1 MRRYS
6 EILRFHEGARV
17 QASAPEATSETP
29 PAGTPPDVGEQLIV
43 LVDLG
48 PALAHRSR
56 ETRTIAARTFWQS
69 DGGVVARLRRA
80 LVEANRYVLQ
90 EGGRTP
96 QPQSASGNIT
106 CAVFS
111 GEELFLGQVGPG
123 NVLLYHPEGRV
134 ELFPSSALPMLPL
147 GAALPPAIHVGYAP
161 VAPGSALLIATAS
174 VAEAQARSLW
184 VETLAVS
191 EPERSV
197 EQVLRS
203 MRENHVTGC
212 AVVVHCLPE
221 PAATGETY
229 LPQKPLSRSERSAKP
244 PAPAHAADL
253 ASAAPAALVA
263 PPAPTPSSPRVEPAL
278 ATPAPARPDLR
289 PVSAPRTETP
299 AAVTHFTEPLVP
311 VPPAAASLKR
321 PTLLGRNP
329 ASRSAPEPSKT
340 SSGVITPPAVAKP
353 VADPVETPALTPQPP
368 KEYAELDEPTVEAR
382 PRFALRL
389 PQIALPRLK
398 LPPISLRRTFQPLV
412 KAFGRALMPGIL
424 PGKVSSKRARA
435 LRLPPKENALLLG
448 SVVLGFLLIITLL
461 TLTTYF
467 RFGGASRAA
476 ALLETAETAW
486 QDAYTSQAPEDW
498 QRTLTLAEQV
508 LALDA
513 RNERARTLR
522 DEAQL
527 NLDVLENAAVLA
539 VTQIAEL
546 GISPAPRRM
555 LITRSWIYLLN
566 PVTDEVLGMPLAEDG
581 LRLSSAAPTSI
592 LRRGQLVSGNMVE
605 HLVDIAWMTPGTGYP
620 DGAVF
625 IYSDDGAL
633 YIYEPAL
640 GPVGITRQQLEGEH
654 ASRAVTMM
662 ATYGDQLYLLDRQQ
676 GQLFRYAPI
685 NGLYSSPP
693 RPYFSPGNAP
703 QLQTALNVNLD
714 GRLYLLLGDGS
725 VRTYFAGA
733 EDLSFSMRGVPDTD
747 LYPSVMYVESDPD
760 AGEIFLGDRQNERI
774 VVLDKRGN
782 FLHQFRVREG
792 QLRQLETLVVAQEPR
807 VLYMIAANGIYAAE
821 LPEFVR
827 R

>member
-1 MRRYS
+1 
-6 EILRFHEGARV
+6 
-17 QASAPEATSETP
+17 
-29 PAGTPPDVGEQLIV
+29 
-43 LVDLG
+43 
-48 PALAHRSR
+48 
-56 ETRTIAARTFWQS
+56 
-69 DGGVVARLRRA
+69 
-80 LVEANRYVLQ
+80 
-90 EGGRTP
+90 
-96 QPQSASGNIT
+96 
-106 CAVFS
+106 
-111 GEELFLGQVGPG
+111 
-123 NVLLYHPEGRV
+123 
-134 ELFPSSALPMLPL
+134 
-147 GAALPPAIHVGYAP
+147 
-161 VAPGSALLIATAS
+161 
-174 VAEAQARSLW
+174 
-184 VETLAVS
+184 
-191 EPERSV
+191 
-197 EQVLRS
+197 
-203 MRENHVTGC
+203 
-212 AVVVHCLPE
+212 
-221 PAATGETY
+221 
-229 LPQKPLSRSERSAKP
+229 
-244 PAPAHAADL
+244 
-253 ASAAPAALVA
+253 
-263 PPAPTPSSPRVEPAL
+263 
-278 ATPAPARPDLR
+278 
-289 PVSAPRTETP
+289 
-299 AAVTHFTEPLVP
+299 
-311 VPPAAASLKR
+311 
-321 PTLLGRNP
+321 
-329 ASRSAPEPSKT
+329 
-340 SSGVITPPAVAKP
+340 
-353 VADPVETPALTPQPP
+353 VETPALTSLPP
-368 KEYAELDEPTVEAR
+368 EEYAEFDKPTVEER
-382 PRFALRL
+382 PRFALHL
-389 PQIALPRLK
+389 PHVALPRLK
-398 LPPISLRRTFQPLV
+398 LPQISLRRTFQPLV

-546 GISPAPRRM
+546 GVSPAPRRM

-605 HLVDIAWMTPGTGYP
+605 HLVDIAWMAPGTGYP

-733 EDLSFSMRGVPDTD
+733 EDLSFSVRGVPDTD
-747 LYPSVMYVESDPD
+747 LHPSVMYVESDPD
-760 AGEIFLGDRQNERI
+760 TGQIFLGDRQNERI

-782 FLHQFRVREG
+782 YLHQFRVREG
-792 QLRQLETLVVAQEPR
+792 QLRQLETLVVAQEPH
-807 VLYMIAANGIYAAE
+807 VLYMIAANGIYAAA

>member
-6 EILRFHEGARV
+6 EILRFHEGSRV

-29 PAGTPPDVGEQLIV
+29 PPGTSPDVGEQLIV

-69 DGGVVARLRRA
+69 DGGIVARLRRA
-80 LVEANRYVLQ
+80 LVEANRYVMQ

-96 QPQSASGNIT
+96 QTPSASGNIT

-134 ELFPSSALPMLPL
+134 ELFPSTALPMLPL

-191 EPERSV
+191 EPEQSI

-203 MRENHVTGC
+203 MRENRVTGC

-221 PAATGETY
+221 PVASGETY
-229 LPQKPLSRSERSAKP
+229 MHPKPLSHPERSVKP
-244 PAPAHAADL
+244 SGAAPVTGLAPAT
-253 ASAAPAALVA
+253 PV
-263 PPAPTPSSPRVEPAL
+263 PSSPRIEPAL
-278 ATPAPARPDLR
+278 AIPAPSAPKIPSLPASRAVTPA
-289 PVSAPRTETP
+289 SA
-299 AAVTHFTEPLVP
+299 THFTEPLVP
-311 VPPAAASLKR
+311 VPPASASASPRRL
-321 PTLLGRNP
+321 TLLGRKP
-329 ASRSAPEPSKT
+329 ASQAAPEPLEASA
-340 SSGVITPPAVAKP
+340 SGITPPVAAKP
-353 VADPVETPALTPQPP
+353 VAGPVETRAATSMLP
-368 KEYAELDEPTVEAR
+368 EEAEEIDEPEAEER
-382 PRFALRL
+382 PRFVLRL
-389 PQIALPRLK
+389 PHVALPRLK
-398 LPPISLRRTFQPLV
+398 LPQISIRQSFGPLV
-412 KAFGRALMPGIL
+412 KTFGRALMPG
-424 PGKVSSKRARA
+424 KVPSKRARA
-435 LRLPPKENALLLG
+435 LRLPPKENPLLLG
-448 SVVLGFLLIITLL
+448 SVVLGFLLIIAFL

-476 ALLETAETAW
+476 ALLGTAETAW
-486 QDAYTSQAPEDW
+486 QEAYSSQAAEDW
-498 QRTLTLAEQV
+498 QRTLNLAEQV
-508 LALDA
+508 LALDS
-513 RNERARTLR
+513 RNERAKTLR
-522 DEAQL
+522 DEARL
-527 NLDVLENAAVLA
+527 NLDMLENAAVLA

-546 GISPAPRRM
+546 GVSPAPRRL

-566 PVTDEVLGMPLAEDG
+566 PVTDEVIGMPLAEDG

-592 LRRGQLVSGNMVE
+592 LRRGQLVGGNTVE
-605 HLVDIAWMTPGTGYP
+605 HLVDIAWMSPGTGYP

-625 IYSDDGAL
+625 IYCDDGVL

-640 GPVGITRQQLEGEH
+640 GPGGITRQQLEGEH
-654 ASRAVTMM
+654 TTRAVTMM

-685 NGLYSSPP
+685 NGLYNSPP

-703 QLQTALNVNLD
+703 QLQTALNLNLD

-747 LYPSVMYVESDPD
+747 LSPSVMYVESDPET
-760 AGEIFLGDRQNERI
+760 GQIFLGDRQNERI

-782 FLHQFRVREG
+782 YLHQFRVPEG
-792 QLRQLETLVVAQEPR
+792 QLRQLEALVVTQEPR
-807 VLYMIAANGIYAAE
+807 VLYMIAANGIYAAA